1 MTEPFT
7 SPGSAQ
13 PTAAGQPTAAAGQST
28 MSGHHAPVGR
38 RTFLGAAAGA
48 VATAGVAS
56 AGLGRASAATPATE
70 PGAVT
75 PARRPPH
82 RRVRMGVNYV
92 PSKNWWFSWADWN
105 RRSIAAD
112 LDDIASIGFDH
123 IRIML
128 IWSELQPNATYVRG
142 ELLDRLEELLELASQ
157 RHLDVQVTVLNGAVS
172 GVLFVPPYL
181 ISNSDGTIRNVL
193 TDPFAIEREQ
203 WVLAQVAERATR
215 HRNFLGFDL
224 SNEIHWFAIPLGME
238 ATQQQGDAWHD
249 AMFAT
254 CEQVAPGRVHVSGID
269 HWPWLNNSYW
279 TRTGLGRAGTVT
291 ANHTWA
297 GWTGVIQQYGALSTA
312 STHYSEYF
320 VELIKAFHVD
330 LARQVWIEETGVSKV
345 WMDAADIPAWT
356 EQSIR
361 TMASCD
367 QLFGITWWDSHDL
380 NPKLTGY
387 VNLEY
392 DLGLFTND
400 HKLKPI
406 GATIKRLIA
415 EFDAHPPAPLRRPS
429 ALVLPDD
436 MIPWDGFFAP
446 FMKLIDDGIR
456 PAVVL
461 QSRTSDAAYLKARGI
476 EKLIT
481 L

>member
-1 MTEPFT
+1 MTEPSPDQLAGHRAPT
-7 SPGSAQ
+7 S
-13 PTAAGQPTAAAGQST
+13 
-28 MSGHHAPVGR
+28 R
-38 RTFLGAAAGA
+38 RAFLGAAAAGA
-48 VATAGVAS
+48 VIATTTGAA
-56 AGLGRASAATPATE
+56 RASATPAATP
-70 PGAVT
+70 T
-75 PARRPPH
+75 PEAPAHRPPR

-92 PSKNWWFSWADWN
+92 PSKNWWFSWSDWD

-128 IWSELQPNATYVRG
+128 LWSELQPNASYVRS
-142 ELLDRLEELLELASQ
+142 EQLDRLEELLDLADQ
-157 RHLDVQVTVLNGAVS
+157 HHLDVEVTVFNGAVS

-193 TDPFAIEREQ
+193 TDPQAIEREQ
-203 WVLAQVAERATR
+203 WVLAQVANRAMK

-224 SNEIHWFAIPLGME
+224 SNEIHWFAIPLGMA

-254 CEQVAPGRVHVSGID
+254 CEQVAPGKVHVSGID

-279 TRTGLGRAGTVT
+279 TRPGLGRAGTAS

-297 GWTGVIQQYGALSTA
+297 GWTQIIQNYGALSTA

-320 VELIKAFHVD
+320 IELIKAFHVD
-330 LARQVWIEETGVSKV
+330 LDRDVWIEETGVSKV
-345 WMDAADIPAWT
+345 WMAEADIPTWT

-361 TMASCD
+361 TMASCEN
-367 QLFGITWWDSHDL
+367 LFGITWWDSHDL
-380 NPKLTGY
+380 NPKLSGY

-392 DLGLFTND
+392 DLGVFTND
-400 HKLKPI
+400 RKLKPI
-406 GATIKRLIA
+406 GKTIKRLIS
-415 EFDAHPPAPLRRPS
+415 EFDAHPPAPIRRS
-429 ALVLPDD
+429 TALVLPDD
-436 MIPWDGFFAP
+436 MIPSIPFFEP
-446 FMKLIDDGIR
+446 WVKLVDEGTR

-461 QSRTSDAAYLKARGI
+461 QSRTGDAAYLKARGI
-476 EKLIT
+476 EHLVT